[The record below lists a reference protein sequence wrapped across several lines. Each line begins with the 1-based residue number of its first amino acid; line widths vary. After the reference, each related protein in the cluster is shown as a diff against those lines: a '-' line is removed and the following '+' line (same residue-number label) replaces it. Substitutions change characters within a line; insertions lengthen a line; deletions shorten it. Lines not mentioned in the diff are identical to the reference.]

1 MKRAYG
7 PTVLTLCLI
16 LYGCAANTGPST
28 TPTAETPADTDGGRD
43 LIRWIPVTDDSG
55 ATTKMEARICRP
67 DDAAPARLVVIN
79 HGSPPHADERPTMQ
93 LEECSQRAVRW
104 FVDRGF
110 VVVEALRRGYGATG
124 GVWAEGYGSCED
136 PDYVRA
142 GLETARDIGAVVTY
156 ATALPFVIPDGVTVV
171 GQSAGGWGTIAYDS
185 IPHSRVA
192 AFVVMAGGRGG
203 HHRGIA
209 NNNCRPDLLAQAAG
223 QFGRTA
229 TTPMLWIYAENAQL
243 LRPAGRQF
251 PPSGLHGFGWP
262 GGLPPPWPLRDRT
275 ATHLFFGKGGT
286 EVWGPLIKNYLVQRG
301 ALSQADWDAGG

>member
-1 MKRAYG
+1 MKRAYW
-7 PTVLTLCLI
+7 PTLLTLCLI

-28 TPTAETPADTDGGRD
+28 TPTAETAADTDGGRD

-67 DDAAPARLVVIN
+67 DDAAPAHLVVIN

-185 IPHSRVA
+185 VPHSRVA

-203 HHRGIA
+203 HHRDIA

-229 TTPMLWIYAENAQL
+229 TTPMLWIYAENDSFFGPPVANSL
-243 LRPAGRQF
+243 LQAF
-251 PPSGLHGFGWP
+251 TAS
-262 GGLPPPWPLRDRT
+262 GGLVDFHRPGPYGQDGH
-275 ATHLFFGKGGT
+275 HLFFGKGGT

>member
-43 LIRWIPVTDDSG
+43 LIRWIPVTDDLG

-142 GLETARDIGAVVTY
+142 ELETARDIGAVVTY

-185 IPHSRVA
+185 SPTLGSPPSLSWLEGGAVIIGAFPTITAGQICWPRPPDSSVGQRQRRCCGFTQRTTASSARRSPIPSFRPSRLRVA
-192 AFVVMAGGRGG
+192 WWTSTA
-203 HHRGIA
+203 
-209 NNNCRPDLLAQAAG
+209 LAP
-223 QFGRTA
+223 T
-229 TTPMLWIYAENAQL
+229 
-243 LRPAGRQF
+243 
-251 PPSGLHGFGWP
+251 
-262 GGLPPPWPLRDRT
+262 DRT
-275 ATHLFFGKGGT
+275 ATISSLEKGA
-286 EVWGPLIKNYLVQRG
+286 PRY
-301 ALSQADWDAGG
+301 GGL